1 MALTKIRG
9 NLQVQDLT
17 VTNSQLAFPDAS
29 NPLGIVLA
37 KIEDGGLLVKSNGSV
52 PFTAPVAGVTPT
64 QASHLATKGYVDSAA
79 QGLDTKESVRAIS
92 LTNIVLSGAQT
103 IDGAALV
110 AGNRVLVAGQT
121 NAFDNGI
128 YVVSAGAWTRST
140 DANNNAGVTPG
151 LFTFVEE
158 GTSNRDTGWV
168 LTTDGAI
175 VLGTTPLTFTQFS
188 SAGVMLAGNGL
199 TKSGN
204 TFSVLSNSGAIGV
217 AAAGVSLVLDSAGG
231 AGLSVSAAGL
241 RLSAVTA
248 GQVLIGDATGTLVP
262 QTISGDVTVTSGGVV
277 TLANGSVKNGVIAN
291 GSVALNKLASG
302 VAGQVVVAGAGGVPA
317 YVTVSGDATL
327 SATGDFQLGAASVG
341 TPELALASVTAA
353 KLATDSVT
361 TVAVLNAS
369 ITLAKLKTIAAAKLI
384 IGSAA
389 GNVEVSLSGDVTV
402 TEAGVVTINPATVVR
417 VADII
422 KGETPVGA
430 LNGVNM
436 SFKLVNV
443 PKVGTVDVFVNGILQ
458 DPGTG
463 NDYTITG
470 DTITMLYILT
480 TADKIRASYFK

>member
-29 NPLGIVLA
+29 NPIGIVLA

-103 IDGAALV
+103 IDGTALV

-168 LTTDGAI
+168 LTTDGTI

-217 AAAGVSLVLDSAGG
+217 AAAGVNLVLDGT
-231 AGLSVSAAGL
+231 GLSVSAAGL

-248 GQVLIGDATGTLVP
+248 GQVLIGDGTGTLVP

-277 TLANGSVKNGVIAN
+277 TLANGSVKNNVIAN

-361 TVAVLNAS
+361 TIAVLNAS
-369 ITLAKLKTIAAAKLI
+369 ITLAKLKTIGAAKLI
-384 IGSAA
+384 IGTAA
-389 GNVEVSLSGDVTV
+389 TGNVEVTLSGDVTV

-436 SFKLVNV
+436 SFKLANV

-470 DTITMLYILT
+470 DTITMLYVLT